1 MIPVYYAACACTVW
15 PLVPGNRV
23 GRCGRCDTR
32 PETPATE
39 QDRERYLATGE
50 LP

>member
-1 MIPVYYAACACTVW
+1 MIPVYYAACDCTVW
-15 PLVPGNRV
+15 PLVPGYPV
-23 GRCGRCDTR
+23 YWCGRCGSR

-39 QDRERYLATGE
+39 QDRARYLATGE